1 MIQSFLDGYD
11 VCIFAYGQTGSGK
24 TYTMGTEMSKQTSQ
38 ENQGIIP
45 RAINHIFNY
54 IKQKEESD
62 GSLEVKVSVQEI
74 YIDSVRDLL
83 NPANVM
89 TQNN

>member
-1 MIQSFLDGYD
+1 
-11 VCIFAYGQTGSGK
+11 
-24 TYTMGTEMSKQTSQ
+24 MSKQTSQ

-62 GSLEVKVSVQEI
+62 GSLEVKLSAQEI

-83 NPANVM
+83 NQANVM
-89 TQNN
+89 TQNNQSLKYEAEQIAVKSPA